1 VIYRDQNEACPR
13 CGVDL
18 IDAGSVRAC
27 SSCRG
32 MWLSAVVLNDM
43 VNTMQPEPRW
53 VHLDFAPDARPP
65 LACPSCSKAMT
76 TLLLLGVE
84 VDRCDGHGIWF
95 DADELE
101 KVLRDS
107 VEPAGPIVEPVF
119 SRGKREATAVA
130 VIAIGRRQVDR
141 QRDMTKVDTMVRDEM
156 PEPDEP

>member
-1 VIYRDQNEACPR
+1 MIYRDHNEACPR

-32 MWLSAVVLNDM
+32 MWLSAVVLADM

-53 VHLDFAPDARPP
+53 VHLDFEPDTRSP

-84 VDRCDGHGIWF
+84 VDRCEGHGIWF
-95 DADELE
+95 DGDELE
-101 KVLRDS
+101 QVLRDS
-107 VEPAGPIVEPVF
+107 VAPAGPVVEPVF
-119 SRGKREATAVA
+119 SRRKREATAVA
-130 VIAIGRRQVDR
+130 LTAVRRRQD
-141 QRDMTKVDTMVRDEM
+141 DS
-156 PEPDEP
+156 